1 MDVHDPE
8 SHHPAR
14 GDGTNSVPK
23 RKVAASSC
31 ETAPVG
37 KTLGA
42 VSSEITQ
49 SVSQLCRGPPALTT
63 FRLKGRLRCPR
74 STRVRRSKYSLSP
87 QLSLPATHLLPKRS
101 CSPSAQ
107 GDPRP
112 EDNHTVLVCQ
122 PVENYRIPRNL
133 LAVLRRLNPLFMN
146 RCVYR
151 LHARRRIML
160 RSGSSDAPL
169 PLAHVGKWLYGT
181 LISIHLEDDLN

>member
-1 MDVHDPE
+1 MRAFVGSKDT
-8 SHHPAR
+8 SGAAR
-14 GDGTNSVPK
+14 TCKRSKWTSMIRRATTLCTRDGTNSVPK

-31 ETAPVG
+31 ETAQKVTSDPG

-42 VSSEITQ
+42 ASSEVTH

-122 PVENYRIPRNL
+122 PVENDRI
-133 LAVLRRLNPLFMN
+133 VLEISSRF
-146 RCVYR
+146 CV
-151 LHARRRIML
+151 
-160 RSGSSDAPL
+160 
-169 PLAHVGKWLYGT
+169 V
-181 LISIHLEDDLN
+181 